1 MRTTGELL
9 DWWTVPGARWGVRNM
24 DFKVELKR
32 DGVASPLLLEGYT
45 EEDLRAFDGNDWCFV
60 ILRVV
65 PVDRDLT
72 DLVSAE
78 RFLRG
83 VDWGDLPQGRIDRE
97 DVTDAQAKDLAIES
111 VRALRSFG
119 VKVDTERDSEF
130 AIPRVTA
137 PF

>member
-1 MRTTGELL
+1 
-9 DWWTVPGARWGVRNM
+9 M

-32 DGVASPLLLEGYT
+32 DGAASPLLLEDYS
-45 EEDLRAFDGNDWCFV
+45 EEDVRAFDGDDWQFA

-78 RFLRG
+78 RFARG
-83 VDWGDLPQGRIDRE
+83 VEWGDLPQGRIDRE
-97 DVTDAQAKDLAIES
+97 DVTDAQAKDLAIDS

-119 VKVDTERDSEF
+119 VSVETERDSEF
-130 AIPRVTA
+130 TMARSVA

>member
-1 MRTTGELL
+1 VRGASDLL
-9 DWWTVPGARWGVRNM
+9 DWWTVPGARWGVRNI
-24 DFKVELKR
+24 DFKIELKR
-32 DGVASPLLLEGYT
+32 DGVASPVLLEGYS
-45 EEDLRAFDGNDWCFV
+45 EEDLAAFDGGDWQFV
-60 ILRVV
+60 IVRVV

-78 RFLRG
+78 RFIRG

-97 DVTDAQAKDLAIES
+97 DVTDAQAKELAIES

-119 VKVDTERDSEF
+119 VTVETERDSEF
-130 AIPRVTA
+130 AIPRITA

>member
-1 MRTTGELL
+1 MIANDLL

-32 DGVASPLLLEGYT
+32 DGAASPLLLEDYS
-45 EEDLRAFDGNDWCFV
+45 EEDIRAFDGGDWQFV
-60 ILRVV
+60 IMRVV

-78 RFLRG
+78 RFVRS

-97 DVTDAQAKDLAIES
+97 DVTDAQAKDLAIDS
-111 VRALRSFG
+111 VRALRNFG
-119 VKVDTERDSEF
+119 VSVEAERDSEF
-130 AIPRVTA
+130 AVAYSTA

>member
-1 MRTTGELL
+1 MANIGELL
-9 DWWTVPGARWGVRNM
+9 DWWTVPGARWGVRNV

-32 DGVASPLLLEGYT
+32 DGAASPLLLEGYS
-45 EEDLRAFDGNDWCFV
+45 EEDIRAFDGGDWQFV

-97 DVTDAQAKDLAIES
+97 DVTDAQAKDLALDS
-111 VRALRSFG
+111 VRALRNFG
-119 VKVDTERDSEF
+119 VSVETERDSAF
-130 AIPRVTA
+130 SVQSMSA

>member
-1 MRTTGELL
+1 MNDLL

-32 DGVASPLLLEGYT
+32 DGAASPLLLEDYS
-45 EEDLRAFDGNDWCFV
+45 EEDIRAFDGGDWQFV
-60 ILRVV
+60 IMRVV

-78 RFLRG
+78 RFVRG

-97 DVTDAQAKDLAIES
+97 DVTDAQAKDLAIDS
-111 VRALRSFG
+111 ARALRNFG
-119 VKVDTERDSEF
+119 VSVEAERDSEF
-130 AIPRVTA
+130 AVAYSTA

>member
-1 MRTTGELL
+1 ML
-9 DWWTVPGARWGVRNM
+9 DWWTVPGARWGVRNV

-32 DGVASPLLLEGYT
+32 DGAASPLLLEDYS
-45 EEDLRAFDGNDWCFV
+45 EEDVRAFDGGDWQFV

-78 RFLRG
+78 RFARG
-83 VDWGDLPQGRIDRE
+83 VEWGDLPQGRIDRE
-97 DVTDAQAKDLAIES
+97 DVTDAQAKDLAIDS

-119 VKVDTERDSEF
+119 VSVETERDSEF
-130 AIPRVTA
+130 TMARSVA